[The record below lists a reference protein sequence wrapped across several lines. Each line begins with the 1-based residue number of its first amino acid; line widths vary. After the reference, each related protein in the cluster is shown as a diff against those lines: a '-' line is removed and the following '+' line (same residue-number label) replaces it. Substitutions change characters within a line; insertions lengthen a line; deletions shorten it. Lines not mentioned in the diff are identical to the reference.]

1 MLKKKGTMLSCQW
14 VILNQ
19 KSFISK
25 AISEIFVADYLE
37 SWLLTICHKARRF
50 FSECLIVLFAKFNH
64 IPEIFL
70 VLDNRNFFPQIWK
83 HSSDQDIL
91 YL

>member
-1 MLKKKGTMLSCQW
+1 MSKKKGTMLSCQW

-19 KSFISK
+19 KSYISK

>member
-1 MLKKKGTMLSCQW
+1 MSHT
-14 VILNQ
+14 
-19 KSFISK
+19 KSEKLHFQG
-25 AISEIFVADYLE
+25 ISEIFVADYLE